1 MQQGYFTQAASIVGI
16 ILIVLGILLLAYYL
30 SPVRLMLGA
39 FLPPHKPHLVPPIL
53 GGIAL
58 VSGIALL
65 YATRLRD

>member
-16 ILIVLGILLLAYYL
+16 ILVALGIFLLAYEL

-39 FLPPHKPHLVPPIL
+39 FLPHKPHLVPPIL

-58 VSGIALL
+58 VSGVALL
-65 YATRLRD
+65 YATRLSD